1 MLQNAMRL
9 MNICIHGIMQALE
22 RGGSLGLLLL
32 RASSGKRSGA
42 RKWRAG
48 TGKEEE
54 GMGSRKRNGEVGEG
68 GEGDN
73 IAEERFELHV
83 LRL

>member
-1 MLQNAMRL
+1 

-42 RKWRAG
+42 RKGRAG